1 MPKDTNAAPAA
12 PVPPSAKLQ
21 GWFAGRL
28 PDGWFAGPPAVSHDR
43 DEIVV
48 VGTLPTP
55 DTGDAPAE
63 TVAAACRAR
72 IQGFREDTRT
82 LRMRIA
88 DEAEA
93 RFARKVAW
101 GARCGDEEELFTT
114 LSVPVMTRLRLPERQ
129 VLDTLVDAGVARSRS
144 HALAWCVR
152 LVGDHEGEWIDQ
164 LREALVHVEKV
175 RSEGPGSEK

>member
-1 MPKDTNAAPAA
+1 MTKQRDTSTADPTDADT
-12 PVPPSAKLQ
+12 KLV

-28 PDGWFAGPPAVSHDR
+28 PGDWFAAPPEVTHDR

-48 VGTLPTP
+48 VGTLADP
-55 DTGDAPAE
+55 DVGDAGPEAAE
-63 TVAAACRAR
+63 TARLAR
-72 IQGFREDTRT
+72 IQGFREDTRA

-93 RFARKVAW
+93 RFDRKVAW
-101 GARCGDEEELFTT
+101 GARCGDKEELFTT
-114 LSVPVMTRLRLPERQ
+114 LSVPVMTRLRLPERRI
-129 VLDTLVDAGVARSRS
+129 LDTLVDAGVARSRS

-152 LVGDHEGEWIDQ
+152 LVRDHEGDWIEQ

-175 RSEGPGSEK
+175 RAEGPRH